1 VFDGIT
7 TAIERGIAKSNIAL
21 WADSDLGESV
31 LLRAKAMSLI
41 TASSPGNGA
50 HYLGKLNV
58 DYTAVQLS
66 FNTDDPEDARKELLE
81 RLKIVSDKA
90 RIESIPLMIEL
101 DVVPTTAQIDMYGNF
116 ADARSIMLLTAI
128 QRLQDA
134 GVDPAVWAIE
144 PPSDDVFTAAIAAQA
159 NLDDRSS
166 KLLLVIS
173 GQLVTGQIG
182 SEIRDTEKQVI
193 RVAARTLGI
202 AGVLIGPGA
211 YYRHLVQ
218 FHEGV
223 IKREEAVAVIAEH
236 LGDISNIFENSRTAS
251 EVL

>member
-1 VFDGIT
+1 MFDGIT
-7 TAIERGIAKSNIAL
+7 TAVERGIPKSNIAL

-31 LLRAKAMSLI
+31 LLRAKAMSLT

-50 HYLGKLNV
+50 LSLGKLNV

-66 FNTDDPEDARKELLE
+66 FNTDGPEDARKELLE
-81 RLKIVSDKA
+81 GLKTLSDKA

-101 DVVPTTAQIDMYGNF
+101 DVVPTTEKIDKYGNF
-116 ADARSIMLLTAI
+116 ADARSMMLLTAI
-128 QRLQDA
+128 QQLQDA

-144 PPSDDVFTAAIAAQA
+144 PPSDDVFTAAIAAQTH
-159 NLDDRSS
+159 LDDRSS

-173 GQLVTGQIG
+173 GELATGQIG
-182 SEIRDTEKQVI
+182 SDIRDTEKQVI
-193 RVAARTLGI
+193 RVAARTHGI

-211 YYRHLVQ
+211 YYRHLMQ

-223 IKREEAVAVIAEH
+223 IKREETVDVIAEH
-236 LGDISNIFENSRTAS
+236 LGEISNIFENSRTTS